1 MLCVHSVCSLRA
13 LSVGSVCGHSV
24 CVHIVCVLTQCACSV
39 CVLIVCSVCAHSLIQ
54 YVCSQCVRSL
64 TQCAR
69 AHSYSVYVCTQ
80 CVHSLIQCLFTL
92 CAHSVCV
99 HALIQCE
106 SVWVCVCACVCT
118 CMHAP
123 SVYIKHLIY
132 PDMTRDSQAAGCR
145 EKKHLLWQPKGQ
157 WTQATITPRE
167 VKQKGW
173 LRDSCQGHDS
183 KGRTLKHFADTTTSS
198 QLFII
203 DLIRLHESKT
213 LKQIFNF
220 HCMFS
225 CCCSLNGNH

>member
-1 MLCVHSVCSLRA
+1 MCAHSVFIQCVLTHWYSMCVHSVC
-13 LSVGSVCGHSV
+13 
-24 CVHIVCVLTQCACSV
+24 
-39 CVLIVCSVCAHSLIQ
+39 
-54 YVCSQCVRSL
+54 
-64 TQCAR
+64 
-69 AHSYSVYVCTQ
+69 
-80 CVHSLIQCLFTL
+80 VHSLIVCACSLIQCV
-92 CAHSVCV
+92 CVHSVCALTHTVSV
-99 HALIQCE
+99 H
-106 SVWVCVCACVCT
+106 SVRSLSVCACTHTVWECVSVCVCVCA

>member
-1 MLCVHSVCSLRA
+1 MCVHSVC
-13 LSVGSVCGHSV
+13 
-24 CVHIVCVLTQCACSV
+24 
-39 CVLIVCSVCAHSLIQ
+39 
-54 YVCSQCVRSL
+54 
-64 TQCAR
+64 
-69 AHSYSVYVCTQ
+69 
-80 CVHSLIQCLFTL
+80 VHSLIVCACSLIQCV
-92 CAHSVCV
+92 CVHSVCALTHTVSV
-99 HALIQCE
+99 H
-106 SVWVCVCACVCT
+106 SVRSLSVCACTHTVWECVSVCVCVCA